1 VIRLDGIT
9 KSFRDGAARFDVLR
23 GVSLEVADGD
33 FLAIVGAS
41 GSGKSTLLNVMG
53 GLDREFG
60 GRAEVAGLGL
70 GKLSDRELARYRNEQ
85 VGFVFQ
91 SFNLVPPLT
100 ALQNVLLPS
109 YFAQGESVAAARGR
123 ALAALDRVGLGS
135 KGHRLPSQ
143 LSGGERQRVALA
155 RALFRKPRLLLADE
169 PTGSLDPDTAQGVIA
184 LLREL
189 NERDG
194 LTLVV
199 VTHEERVSSAARRI
213 VRLRDGLLLDD
224 RTPAVAAAAAL
235 PER

>member
-1 VIRLDGIT
+1 MIRLEGIT
-9 KSFRDGAARFDVLR
+9 KSYRDGAARFDVLR
-23 GVSLEVADGD
+23 GVSLDVEDGD

-53 GLDREFG
+53 GLDRAFG
-60 GRAEVAGLGL
+60 GRAEVAGLDL
-70 GKLSDRELARYRNEQ
+70 AKLSDEGLARYRNEH

-100 ALQNVLLPS
+100 VLQNVLLPS
-109 YFAQGESVAAARGR
+109 YFAPKENVAEARGR
-123 ALAALDRVGLGS
+123 ALEALDRVGLGS
-135 KGHRLPSQ
+135 KGHRLPAQ

-169 PTGSLDPDTAQGVIA
+169 PTGSLDADTAEGVIA

-199 VTHEERVSSAARRI
+199 VTHEERVSRAARRI
-213 VRLRDGLLLDD
+213 VRLRDGLLLGEA
-224 RTPAVAAAAAL
+224 PLAAAAGVDA
-235 PER
+235 

>member
-1 VIRLDGIT
+1 MIRLDAIT
-9 KSFRDGAARFDVLR
+9 RSFRDGAARFDVLR
-23 GVSLEVADGD
+23 GVSLEVEDGE

-53 GLDREFG
+53 GLDRAYG
-60 GRAEVAGLGL
+60 GKVSVDGRDLGA
-70 GKLSDRELARYRNEQ
+70 LSDDALARYRNEQ

-109 YFAQGESVAAARGR
+109 YFARNEEAAVARGR
-123 ALAALDRVGLGS
+123 ALEALDRVGLGS
-135 KGHRLPSQ
+135 KGHRLPAQ

-155 RALFRKPRLLLADE
+155 RALFRRPRLLLADE
-169 PTGSLDPDTAQGVIA
+169 PTGSLDPETAQGVVA

-199 VTHEERVSSAARRI
+199 VTHEARVSAAARRI
-213 VRLRDGLLLDD
+213 VRLRDGLLQD
-224 RTPAVAAAAAL
+224 AGNG
-235 PER
+235 

>member
-1 VIRLDGIT
+1 VIRLDAIT
-9 KSFRDGAARFDVLR
+9 RSFRDGAARFDVLR
-23 GVSLEVADGD
+23 GVSLEVEDGE

-53 GLDREFG
+53 GLDRAYG
-60 GRAEVAGLGL
+60 GKVSVDGRDLGTL
-70 GKLSDRELARYRNEQ
+70 TDDALARYRNEQ

-109 YFAQGESVAAARGR
+109 YFARNEEAAVARGR
-123 ALAALDRVGLGS
+123 ALEALDRVGLGS
-135 KGHRLPSQ
+135 KGHRLPAQ

-155 RALFRKPRLLLADE
+155 RALFRRPRLLLADE
-169 PTGSLDPDTAQGVIA
+169 PTGSLDPETAQGVVA

-199 VTHEERVSSAARRI
+199 VTHEARVSAAARRI
-213 VRLRDGLLLDD
+213 VRLRDGLLQD
-224 RTPAVAAAAAL
+224 AGNG
-235 PER
+235 